1 MAIVK
6 QPISINGK
14 EAISYESGYRRGET
28 TTSRIHIE
36 WERSP
41 RVANRERVKVLRYN
55 THRGLPKGL
64 TINCESHQMPTSN
77 LMTTVIIL
85 KVRWIGEPWEW
96 TRYSLPSSGLRHL
109 LRRQRDEEEDEERSK
124 TSTLGLS
131 VSSDN
136 EAGMFHVRLN
146 VTEPR
151 PISWRGVSTRRRLR
165 RNGNPITTARDLIRI
180 IAFTGNHELRSRT
193 SPSPIVSSRS
203 NGPFSSSKFE
213 LAVYHWFT
221 CKWDERERIV
231 KHYRGVMIIYL
242 LLIFCFFL
250 FPVFFFF

>member
-1 MAIVK
+1 M
-6 QPISINGK
+6 
-14 EAISYESGYRRGET
+14 
-28 TTSRIHIE
+28 
-36 WERSP
+36 
-41 RVANRERVKVLRYN
+41 NRENEQDILYRLRGCVTCYDD
-55 THRGLPKGL
+55 K
-64 TINCESHQMPTSN
+64 
-77 LMTTVIIL
+77 
-85 KVRWIGEPWEW
+85 
-96 TRYSLPSSGLRHL
+96 
-109 LRRQRDEEEDEERSK
+109 DEEEDEERSK

-151 PISWRGVSTRRRLR
+151 PISWRGVSTRCRLR

-213 LAVYHWFT
+213 LTVYHWFT
-221 CKWDERERIV
+221 CKWDERGRIV

-250 FPVFFFF
+250 FLFF